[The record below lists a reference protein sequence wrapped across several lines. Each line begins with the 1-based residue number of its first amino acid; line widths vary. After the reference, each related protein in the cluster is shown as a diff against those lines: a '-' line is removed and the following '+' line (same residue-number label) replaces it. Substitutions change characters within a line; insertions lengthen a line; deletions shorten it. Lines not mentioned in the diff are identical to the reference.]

1 MEGGVVTCY
10 TSFPLAG
17 CTENIPEAFYL
28 HGRNKANV
36 ILPWPQD
43 LHFNE
48 CWANCHVYVL
58 YLSISI
64 SAAPSRLPLSY
75 CLSPCQGA
83 IICNLPKSSICR
95 DTKHENGAIWCKME
109 AGEGL
114 TYACVCVEEAERGPA
129 AGGGPRRKHQ
139 DIKVKINVMNVH
151 AKCTCVYLPVCTQDG
166 VKVTLQCWNVR
177 LAVPPHD
184 PASARQ
190 PRPWPGPT
198 GGPCRR
204 ANVWCQRK

>member
-1 MEGGVVTCY
+1 MFTWQDQGHNGCNKQGAFTILLTTIILFVYVCQNKSRSHNWSERKESKWMEGGEVTCY

-28 HGRNKANV
+28 RGRNKANV

-114 TYACVCVEEAERGPA
+114 TYACVCVWRRLREVQLLVGGH
-129 AGGGPRRKHQ
+129 AGSIR
-139 DIKVKINVMNVH
+139 
-151 AKCTCVYLPVCTQDG
+151 T
-166 VKVTLQCWNVR
+166 
-177 LAVPPHD
+177 
-184 PASARQ
+184 
-190 PRPWPGPT
+190 
-198 GGPCRR
+198 
-204 ANVWCQRK
+204 